1 MSHASCCTKPTW
13 LWCPVRASA
22 PRTTFAW
29 RTRFR
34 LRPWSA
40 DWSGCASSSAVC
52 NGPMPELYPFLL
64 IPIFDERPWGVRDLR
79 PIYTRI
85 VKEPIGESWLTWE
98 DNRVA
103 NGPLAGR
110 TLGEL
115 SKQYRRNLVGAAAW
129 HEDRFPLL
137 VKFLFTGDKLSVQ
150 VHPDDEQARR
160 SGQPCGK
167 TECWYAL
174 AAKPGTQVALGLKPG
189 TTLEDFEQAISGNRA
204 EELLNSVDVHQG
216 DMLYVAAGTVHT
228 IGGGM
233 ILVETQQTSDITY
246 RLYDYGRPRELHVAE
261 GLAATK
267 LHTNAG
273 KVVRHVGDTPD
284 VLVRSPYFQVEK
296 IKLHESLPAEISPA
310 SPHVVVAIDGAG
322 IVEAPG
328 MEPISFAVGEPV
340 VIPASLREYT
350 VRPQWELEIMRMSLP
365 TGAGTEPETVLA
377 LSAPSS
383 EDPLASVSLR
393 KET

>member
-1 MSHASCCTKPTW
+1 MS
-13 LWCPVRASA
+13 
-22 PRTTFAW
+22 
-29 RTRFR
+29 
-34 LRPWSA
+34 
-40 DWSGCASSSAVC
+40 D
-52 NGPMPELYPFLL
+52 LYPLLL

-110 TLGEL
+110 ALGEL
-115 SKQYRRNLVGAAAW
+115 AKQYGRNLVGMAACYD
-129 HEDRFPLL
+129 DRFPLL
-137 VKFLFTGDKLSVQ
+137 VKFLFPEDKLSVQ
-150 VHPDDEQARR
+150 VHPDDDQARR
-160 SGQPCGK
+160 SGQLCGK

-174 AAKPGTQVALGLKPG
+174 AAKPGAQVALGLKPG
-189 TTLEDFEQAISGNRA
+189 TTLEDFDQAIRGNRA
-204 EELLNSVDVHQG
+204 EELLNWVDVHRG

-246 RLYDYGRPRELHVAE
+246 RMYDYGRPRELHIAE

-267 LHTNAG
+267 LHPNSG
-273 KVVRHVGDTPD
+273 KVVRRASDELD
-284 VLVRSPYFQVEK
+284 VLVCSPYFQVEK
-296 IKLHESLPAEISPA
+296 IRLREPLRAEVTPA

-322 IVEAPG
+322 IVESQG
-328 MEPISFAVGEPV
+328 MEPISFATGEAV
-340 VIPASLREYT
+340 VIPAAVREYD

-365 TGAGTEPETVLA
+365 TGTVAEPETVLGQPV
-377 LSAPSS
+377 SAP
-383 EDPLASVSLR
+383 
-393 KET
+393 